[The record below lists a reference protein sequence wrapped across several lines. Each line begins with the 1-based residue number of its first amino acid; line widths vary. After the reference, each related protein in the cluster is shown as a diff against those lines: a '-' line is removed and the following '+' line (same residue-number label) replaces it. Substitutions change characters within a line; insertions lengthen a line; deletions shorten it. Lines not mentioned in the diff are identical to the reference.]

1 MIGGELSMKD
11 LLEGIEFL
19 GIPTIIAI
27 ILVGV
32 YFVIDLKSKIL
43 PDVISLKKYFEKRK
57 QKKADELAEKLA
69 QKQMLADMQKSLTEM
84 KNSVDKSL
92 TEVKKSVD
100 DSINEMKS
108 HYSPEKLAERD
119 AWMNWVNERAIVYDA
134 SVKELTKFKDTLE
147 VTKELTLDLYINI
160 NRNRIIDFANQVVNE
175 DIPVS
180 REAFNRI
187 FKVYDEYEEILKKY
201 NKTNGE
207 VEVSIRIIREAY
219 KAHTKNHT
227 FIEDSRGY

>member
-1 MIGGELSMKD
+1 MKD

-19 GIPTIIAI
+19 GIPTLLAI
-27 ILVGV
+27 ILVGI
-32 YFVIDLKSKIL
+32 YFVLDLKSKIL
-43 PDVISLKKYFEKRK
+43 PDVISLKRYFEKRK
-57 QKKADELAEKLA
+57 QKKAEELAEKMA
-69 QKQMLADMQKSLTEM
+69 QKQMFTDMQKSLTEM
-84 KNSVDKSL
+84 KNNMDKSL
-92 TEVKKSVD
+92 ADVKKSVD
-100 DSINEMKS
+100 DSISEMKS

-160 NRNRIIDFANQVVNE
+160 NRHRIIDFANQVVNE
-175 DIPVS
+175 DTPVS

-187 FKVYDEYEEILKKY
+187 FKVYDEYEEILEKY
-201 NKTNGE
+201 GKTNGE

-219 KAHTKNHT
+219 TAHTKNHT
-227 FIEDSRGY
+227 FIEDARGY